1 MSMKL
6 VPVSSSQNE
15 VFKALLKSADG
26 KGEFVLVH
34 GLKLIDEILRSKSF
48 APKTLVARNSFAL
61 EKSDLARDVFSR
73 RFDLPVSRL
82 QLDDALFD
90 QIDPIGV
97 PDALAAFSRPNVGKY
112 DFKAPAPGPTLM
124 AATQNPA
131 NLGALIRS
139 AAAFGIKNV
148 VCLKE
153 AAHPLHPKT
162 VRGSMGHV
170 LDLQIF
176 QGPSIHDLG
185 GFDPGS
191 APGGMFS
198 RLVTLDMG
206 GDPLQKFK
214 WPADPIVLIGEEGR
228 GVPKSFKGS
237 RVQIPHLPTV
247 DSLNAAVSGG
257 IALYDFYL
265 KHGPSVKSV

>member
-6 VPVSSSQNE
+6 VPVSSSQND
-15 VFKALLKSADG
+15 VFKALLKSTDG
-26 KGEFVLVH
+26 RGDFVLVH
-34 GLKLIDEILRSKSF
+34 GLKLIDEVLRSKSLT
-48 APKTLVARNSFAL
+48 PKTLVARNGFSL

-73 RFDLPVSRL
+73 RFEQPVSRL
-82 QLDDALFD
+82 LLDDALFD
-90 QIDPIGV
+90 QLDPVGV
-97 PDALAAFSRPNVGKY
+97 PDALAAFERPLISKY
-112 DFKAPAPGPTLM
+112 DFKNPAPGPSLM

-139 AAAFGIKNV
+139 AAAFGIRNV

-170 LDLQIF
+170 LDLKLF

-185 GFDPGS
+185 GFEAGS
-191 APGGMFS
+191 QPNGLFS
-198 RLVTLDMG
+198 RLVTLDLEG
-206 GDPLQKFK
+206 EPLQNFK
-214 WPADPIVLIGEEGR
+214 WPGDPIVLIGEEGR
-228 GVPKSFKGS
+228 GVPKGFKGA
-237 RVQIPHLPTV
+237 RLQIPHLKSV
-247 DSLNAAVSGG
+247 DSLNAGVSGG

-265 KHGPSVKSV
+265 KNQPQKS

>member
-6 VPVSSSQNE
+6 VPVSSSQND
-15 VFKALLKSADG
+15 VFKALLKSTDG
-26 KGEFVLVH
+26 RGDFVLVH
-34 GLKLIDEILRSKSF
+34 GLKLIDEVLRSKSL
-48 APKTLVARNSFAL
+48 APKTIVARNGFAL

-73 RFDLPVSRL
+73 RFDQPVSRL
-82 QLDDALFD
+82 LLDDALFD
-90 QIDPIGV
+90 QLDPIGV
-97 PDALAAFSRPNVGKY
+97 PDALAAFERPPVGKY
-112 DFKAPAPGPTLM
+112 DFKSPVAGPSLM

-139 AAAFGIKNV
+139 AAAFGIKNFIS
-148 VCLKE
+148 LKE

-162 VRGSMGHV
+162 VRGSMGYV

-185 GFDPGS
+185 GFEAGA
-191 APGGMFS
+191 APGGLFS
-198 RLVTLDMG
+198 RLVTLDLA
-206 GDPLQKFK
+206 GDPLQNFI
-214 WPADPIVLIGEEGR
+214 WPKDPIVLVGEEGR
-228 GVPKSFKGS
+228 GVPKSYKGS
-237 RVQIPHLPTV
+237 RILIPHLPSV

-265 KHGPSVKSV
+265 KTESKA